1 MLRVP
6 HSPVLLLAEVSR
18 WDTQREIGTFGH
30 FALFLFISSIST
42 HSSDFVYISP
52 RRMYA
57 PNTALQGKS

>member
-18 WDTQREIGTFGH
+18 WDTQRDIGTFAH
-30 FALFLFISSIST
+30 FALLLFRSLIST

-52 RRMYA
+52 RWMYA
-57 PNTALQGKS
+57 PNAALQGKS